1 VLEKSDVT
9 TFTITE
15 KYSII
20 EAYIAGGGAQGL

>member
-9 TFTITE
+9 TFTISE

-20 EAYIAGGGAQGL
+20 EAYTAGGGAQGL